1 MLCAQVWKG
10 DVLMTEIYDKN
21 RMKCRTNIQQL
32 NTLFEMG
39 KELEGKV
46 DSSPVSNF
54 DVEFFDDYLQLT
66 ITGGIT
72 VTDKTTYTEIIY

>member
-1 MLCAQVWKG
+1 MFCAQVWEG

>member
-1 MLCAQVWKG
+1 MLFTQVWKG

-21 RMKCRTNIQQL
+21 RMKCRTNIQQM

>member
-1 MLCAQVWKG
+1 
-10 DVLMTEIYDKN
+10 MTEIYDKN